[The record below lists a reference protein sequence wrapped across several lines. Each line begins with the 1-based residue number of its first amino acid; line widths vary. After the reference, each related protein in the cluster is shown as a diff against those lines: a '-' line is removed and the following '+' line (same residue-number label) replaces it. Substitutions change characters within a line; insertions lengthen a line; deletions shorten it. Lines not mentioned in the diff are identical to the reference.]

1 MPAVKSL
8 GFIFSYLSTGQA
20 RRSLRIL
27 AGMLSLFVVV
37 VAVYS
42 ALFHHV
48 MEHEGQRHSWP
59 TSVYWTL
66 VTMSTLGYGDIA
78 FRSDLGRTFSVV
90 VLLTGSAFILVLLP
104 FTFVQFV
111 LVPWMESSQRA
122 RAPRRVPP
130 GIRDHVVLTRVGAI
144 ESALITRLERAGTG
158 YVTIVPDVDEA
169 LKLHDEGYRVMV
181 GQLDD
186 PEAFVAAGVDR
197 AALVFATED
206 DTTNSNVAFTV
217 REISEKVAIVATA
230 NRQASV
236 DILEL
241 AGCDRVLELGEL
253 LGSALARRVLA
264 PNGRSHVIGE
274 LDGLLIA
281 EATPAAALSGKPLLD
296 SGLRQ
301 RTGLTVA
308 GVWERGRLEVAR
320 PTTVLTPSSVLVL
333 AGSRSQ
339 LDAYD
344 ALFGGSPSPSAPVLI
359 IGGGRVGRAA
369 AKNLAA
375 GGLDYRIVEQQADRM
390 RDPERYVVGDAADLS
405 VLERAGI
412 RETSSVMITTHDDDV
427 NVYLTI
433 YCRRL
438 RPDVQIIARAR
449 LDRNVSTLHRAGAD
463 AVLSYA
469 STGATAVW
477 NVLSNDNTLQIAEG
491 LDVFRV
497 PLPAELAGRALHD
510 SRIRET
516 TGCTVVAMAVNG
528 QLESNPDARAP
539 LPAGA
544 DLVLIGDAESEHRF
558 LNRFPAR
565 RR

>member
-1 MPAVKSL
+1 MKSL
-8 GFIFSYLSTGQA
+8 GFIFSYLATGQA
-20 RRSLRIL
+20 RRSVRIL
-27 AGMLSLFVVV
+27 AWMLGLLVVIV
-37 VAVYS
+37 TVYS
-42 ALFHHV
+42 VLFHQI
-48 MEHEGQRHSWP
+48 MDYEDQRHSWL

-78 FRSDLGRTFSVV
+78 FESDLGRTFSVV

-122 RAPRRVPP
+122 RAPRQVPP
-130 GIRDHVVLTRVGAI
+130 EVRGHVILTSLGAI
-144 ESALITRLERAGTG
+144 ESALVTRLERAGIP
-158 YVTIVPDVDEA
+158 YVTVVADLDEA
-169 LKLHDEGYRVMV
+169 LKLHDEGYQVMV
-181 GQLDD
+181 GALDD
-186 PEAFVAAGVDR
+186 PQAFRHAGADR
-197 AALVFATED
+197 AALVFTTRDDATN
-206 DTTNSNVAFTV
+206 TNVAFTV
-217 REISEKVAIVATA
+217 REISESTAIVATA
-230 NRQASV
+230 NRHASV

-264 PNGRSHVIGE
+264 PDGRSHVIGE

-281 EATPAAALSGKPLLD
+281 EAIAPRSLVGTPLRD

-308 GVWERGRLEVAR
+308 GVWDRGRLEVTR
-320 PTTVLTPSSVLVL
+320 PSTVLAPSSILVL
-333 AGSRSQ
+333 AGSRPQ
-339 LDAYD
+339 LDRYD
-344 ALFGGSPSPSAPVLI
+344 ELFGTGLTTSAPVVI

-369 AKNLAA
+369 AANLAA
-375 GGLDYRIVEQQADRM
+375 AGLDYRIVEQQ
-390 RDPERYVVGDAADLS
+390 PERIREPDRYVLGDAAELS
-405 VLERAGI
+405 VLEAAGL
-412 RETSSVMITTHDDDV
+412 REASSVMITTHDDDV

-438 RPDVQIIARAR
+438 RPDVQLIARAR

-477 NVLSNDNTLQIAEG
+477 NVLSHDNTLQIAEG

-497 PLPAELAGRALHD
+497 PLPHELVGRSIRDAQ
-510 SRIRET
+510 IRES
-516 TGCTVVAMAVNG
+516 TGCTVVAVATDG
-528 QLESNPDARAP
+528 RLESNPDPNAPMRA
-539 LPAGA
+539 GT
-544 DLVLIGDAESEHRF
+544 DLVLIGDADSEHRF
-558 LNRFPAR
+558 LR
-565 RR
+565 RYRSTPTLV